1 MIKVLLADDFAVVRV
16 SLCHLIQMTDDMQV
30 VAMSSNGQEAVNGVV
45 YHCPDVAVMDISM
58 PVMDGI
64 EATRQ
69 IRSKR
74 PETRVLMVSSY
85 HTPHYVQRSIEAG
98 ASGYV
103 LKDDIRRDLLTAIRA
118 LHSGSLYFSTKIA
131 DVARLHI
138 PGKIETNENA
148 EMARALKGNI
158 HLLALIAISFMDFLI

>member
-16 SLCHLIQMTDDMQV
+16 SLCHLLQMTDDMQV
-30 VAMSSNGQEAVNGVV
+30 VAMSSNGQEAVNGVI
-45 YHCPDVAVMDISM
+45 YHCPDVTVMDISM

-69 IRSKR
+69 ICSKR

-103 LKDDIRRDLLTAIRA
+103 LKDDIRRDVLTAIRA
-118 LHSGSLYFSTKIA
+118 LHAGSLYFSQKIA
-131 DVARLHI
+131 ELAKLYTH
-138 PGKIETNENA
+138 GKFETNANV

-158 HLLALIAISFMDFLI
+158 HLLPLITIIFMDFLI